1 MPVNT
6 IQGPENQLE
15 SITEGLAQD
24 GYAVTDHFLS
34 DNLTLQLL
42 ERLQELQ
49 KEGELK
55 KAGIGKQQNF
65 QIAQSVRGDYIKWI
79 DSETARQVT
88 HVYLEKIEALMK
100 HLNRTCFLGL
110 KDYESHFAVYP
121 TGTFYKRHADRFQ
134 QNPHRIISFV
144 FYMNPGWTVE
154 DGGML
159 RLYLSPEHTE
169 DVVPVAGRLT
179 CFRSEIE
186 HEVLPAH
193 KTRYS
198 ITGWMLDQINSLT
211 FL

>member
-1 MPVNT
+1 M
-6 IQGPENQLE
+6 IDHFAQRFEEQLAL
-15 SITEGLAQD
+15 ITEGLAQE
-24 GYAVTDHFLS
+24 GYALVDHFLS
-34 DNLTLQLL
+34 ENLTLQLL
-42 ERLQELQ
+42 ERLQELRE
-49 KEGELK
+49 EGAFK
-55 KAGIGKQQNF
+55 KAGIGKQQHF
-65 QIAQSVRGDYIKWI
+65 QIAQAVRGDYIKWI
-79 DSETARQVT
+79 DPESARRVT
-88 HVYLEKIEALMK
+88 HEYLEKIKSLMQ

-121 TGTFYKRHADRFQ
+121 PGTFYKRHADRFY

-144 FYMNPGWTVE
+144 YYLNPGWTAE
-154 DGGML
+154 DGGIL
-159 RLYLSPEHTE
+159 RLYLSPDRSEE
-169 DVVPVAGRLT
+169 VVPVAGRLV